1 MSEVLLYFLD
11 YIYYIHYYI
20 PSADVRNDSLMVPVG
35 TKGGSIFQ
43 GTKIAFS

>member
-1 MSEVLLYFLD
+1 MSEVLLYFSD
-11 YIYYIHYYI
+11 YIHYYI

-43 GTKIAFS
+43 GTKKAFS